1 MIIHVCNFFVLFSFY
16 HCIHIIEFFLVFL
29 SYRIMEGQDH
39 EGQDEGKDDPIVHYN
54 KGREDAKKLVK
65 RGRTVMKEVISQRHK
80 GIKFKV
86 RWNEENQPIGRES
99 KLLIAYIGVVVRNT
113 VPITLKDWRYLSP
126 DIPKAIWREILVS
139 NFSCN
144 YV

>member
-1 MIIHVCNFFVLFSFY
+1 MQFFVLLSFY

-39 EGQDEGKDDPIVHYN
+39 DREEVTQPNEGQYEHIADYN
-54 KGREDAKKLVK
+54 NEREKAKKLVK
-65 RGRTVMKEVISQRHK
+65 RGRTVMKEVISQRYK

-86 RWNEENQPIGRES
+86 TWNEENQPIGRES
-99 KLLIAYIGVVVRNT
+99 KLLIVYIGVVVRKT
-113 VPITLKDWRYLSP
+113 VPSTLKDWRYLSP
-126 DIPKAIWREILVS
+126 DIPKAILREILVS

>member
-16 HCIHIIEFFLVFL
+16 HCIHIIKFFLVFL
-29 SYRIMEGQDH
+29 SYRIMEGQD
-39 EGQDEGKDDPIVHYN
+39 EGQDDPIVDYN
-54 KGREDAKKLVK
+54 KGREDTKKLVK

-99 KLLIAYIGVVVRNT
+99 KLLIAYIGVVVQNT

>member
-1 MIIHVCNFFVLFSFY
+1 MQFFVLLLFY

-39 EGQDEGKDDPIVHYN
+39 EGQDDPIVDYN
-54 KGREDAKKLVK
+54 KGREDTKKLVK

-99 KLLIAYIGVVVRNT
+99 KLLKDYIGVVVRNT